1 MSQALVGSNE
11 YLIPLHLSQI
21 EQLTVAL
28 FRPPFF
34 RERIHGVRWKVIP
47 ERGWRALVK

>member
-11 YLIPLHLSQI
+11 YLIPHHLSQI
-21 EQLTVAL
+21 EQLAVAL

-34 RERIHGVRWKVIP
+34 RKRIYGVRWEVIP
-47 ERGWRALVK
+47 ERGWRTLVK